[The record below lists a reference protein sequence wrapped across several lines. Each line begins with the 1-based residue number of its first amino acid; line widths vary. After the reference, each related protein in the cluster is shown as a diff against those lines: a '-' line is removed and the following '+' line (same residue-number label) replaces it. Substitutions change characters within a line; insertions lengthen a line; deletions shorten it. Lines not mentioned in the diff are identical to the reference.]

1 VSQADIH
8 PLPDRLERLYKTPD
22 PPVGIASSGGVVCS
36 AGLQSRF
43 GVRSGMEFNK
53 IFAAVLL
60 AGIIGMATGI
70 VADMLVSPEPLK
82 ENTFKVDTS
91 AIASAAP
98 AAGPAAAAIPPIAP
112 LLAAA
117 DPTAGQA
124 LSKACAAC
132 HTFDKGGANKVGPNQ
147 WNLVGAPMGHKDD
160 FNYSA
165 AIKKK
170 HEDGAHW
177 TYEELNEF
185 LAGPKA
191 HIPGTTMTYAGM
203 KSEKDRANLIAWLRT
218 NADTPEPLPS
228 PDAAPAAPAGGAE
241 PAPKSGG

>member
-1 VSQADIH
+1 
-8 PLPDRLERLYKTPD
+8 
-22 PPVGIASSGGVVCS
+22 
-36 AGLQSRF
+36 
-43 GVRSGMEFNK
+43 MEFNK

-70 VADMLVSPEPLK
+70 VADMLVSPQPLK
-82 ENTFKVDTS
+82 ENTFKVDTG
-91 AIASAAP
+91 AVASASS
-98 AAGPAAAAIPPIAP
+98 AAAPAAAAIPPIAP

-117 DPTAGQA
+117 DPAKGQA

-147 WNLVGAPMGHKDD
+147 WGLVGAPMGHKDD

-170 HEDGAHW
+170 HEEGAHW

-191 HIPGTTMTYAGM
+191 HIPGTTMTYAGL
-203 KSEKDRANLIAWLRT
+203 KSEKDRADLIAWLRT

-228 PDAAPAAPAGGAE
+228 ADAAPAAPAGGAAPAAPAGGAA
-241 PAPKSGG
+241 PAPSSGG

>member
-1 VSQADIH
+1 
-8 PLPDRLERLYKTPD
+8 
-22 PPVGIASSGGVVCS
+22 
-36 AGLQSRF
+36 
-43 GVRSGMEFNK
+43 MEFNK

-82 ENTFKVDTS
+82 ENAFKVDTT
-91 AIASAAP
+91 AIAGAAP
-98 AAGPAAAAIPPIAP
+98 AADAKAGPSIPPIAP
-112 LLAAA
+112 LMASA
-117 DPTAGQA
+117 DPAAGQA
-124 LSKACAAC
+124 LSKACTAC
-132 HTFDKGGANKVGPNQ
+132 HTFEKGGANKVGPNQ
-147 WNLVGAPMGHKDD
+147 WNLVGAAMGHKED

-170 HEDGAHW
+170 HEEGATW

-191 HIPGTTMTYAGM
+191 HIPGTTMSYAGM

-218 NADTPEPLPS
+218 NADSPAPLPD
-228 PDAAPAAPAGGAE
+228 PNAAPAGGAAPAEGGAAPAAPA
-241 PAPKSGG
+241 PAAPAQGSGG